1 MDDKD
6 IINNDGEEIKQEDES
21 ELPLSLS
28 KKIIKFT
35 SNAFAFIFF
44 YFFYMMVSYPG
55 SWNGS
60 EAYHLFS
67 IVPACFCI
75 VFIYLG
81 RRIK

>member
-44 YFFYMMVSYPG
+44 YIFYMMVSYPE
-55 SWNGS
+55 S
-60 EAYHLFS
+60 
-67 IVPACFCI
+67 
-75 VFIYLG
+75 
-81 RRIK
+81 